1 MKDNRSHRLLGV
13 VVIVLAIVV
22 GMLAARSLLDER
34 NPPATP
40 PKPVVPVPMAT
51 SSPGAPRL
59 DVQVLERAKAATV
72 FVQVRNESYLTGK
85 TAEESSG
92 TGFFISSDGRVAT
105 SWHVVSATKSVAQ
118 VAVPLRPREIQVI
131 LRSGK
136 RDQRVLPARLL
147 AVDAPADLAIL
158 KVEATGC
165 TALPLGSA
173 EKLIETSPLWVLGFP
188 LGKMFSVLQR
198 GPELSVNGGTVS
210 SLRHDDL
217 DRLQQVQFD
226 AVVIPGSSGGPVIT
240 PRGEVVGVANIALG
254 TSRVNFAIPVEKL
267 RALLKQCPPGKRVGD
282 SCRLRL
288 NSLPKG
294 ARVYLDSRPV
304 GRTPLEINTGGG
316 YRRLVIS
323 APGHRSWARQLSVYD
338 GRTITAAEATLE
350 PLRAIRLDARPLPI
364 AAVSGGKAMKR
375 GAEIFSENFA
385 DVSAADHWKQD
396 TGGSDRQRT
405 WYVEKGALHQLSGDG
420 VLHAVFADR
429 QELSDYSFRARVRIR
444 KNEKD
449 GRAGLI
455 FRSSADGFALFR
467 LHRGTNKVQLA
478 YHVNQPFGWRV
489 LDERS
494 LGFKVQGDHW
504 YRLEIQARGDQG
516 VCLLDGRV
524 VLEATVQRKA
534 AGKVGFYS
542 VDSRAAFDD
551 ASVSRVSAPGRAPG
565 KAPVLRGFWFS
576 ENFEGDCGYWQPR
589 TAGKPA
595 VPWPQVPSGC
605 LQLDRQ
611 ASHATNMLG
620 CYDIRDMMA
629 NCLASCRAGAAGLVF
644 RGGEQGHYL
653 FEVQPEK
660 SVARLL
666 LVSGGNRRVLNT
678 APVQAVREALGLLA
692 RNLAARGSQP
702 DPSVAL
708 LADVISLSVVA
719 QGDRLRAAINGKVL
733 IDVRDRTLSSGQ
745 IGLYTDKTRAV
756 FHSLDVTSPMPAP

>member
-1 MKDNRSHRLLGV
+1 VKDNGSHRFLGV
-13 VVIVLAIVV
+13 AIMALAIAV
-22 GMLAARSLLDER
+22 GLLAVRSFFDER
-34 NPPATP
+34 VPSARPPATDLP
-40 PKPVVPVPMAT
+40 TPTAT
-51 SSPGAPRL
+51 RSANAPRL
-59 DVQVLERAKAATV
+59 DAQVLARAKAATV

-92 TGFFISSDGRVAT
+92 TGFFISSDGHVAT

-118 VAVPLRPREIQVI
+118 VTVPLQPREIQVI

-147 AVDAPADLAIL
+147 AIDAAADLAVL

-188 LGKMFSVLQR
+188 LGRMFSVLQR

-217 DRLQQVQFD
+217 GRLQKLQFD
-226 AVVIPGSSGGPVIT
+226 AVVIPGNSGGPVIT
-240 PRGEVVGVANIALG
+240 PRGKVVGVANIALG
-254 TSRVNFAIPVEKL
+254 TSRVNFAIPVENL
-267 RALLKQCPPGKRVGD
+267 RALLKQCPTEKRVGAA
-282 SCRLRL
+282 CRLRID
-288 NSLPKG
+288 SRPRG
-294 ARVYLDSRPV
+294 ARIYLDSKSI
-304 GRTPLEINTGGG
+304 GKTPLEIETGGG

-323 APGHRSWARQLSVYD
+323 APGHRSWTRRLSLYD
-338 GRTITAAEATLE
+338 GKQITAAEATLE
-350 PLRAIRLDARPLPI
+350 PLRAIRLVARALPL

-375 GAEIFSENFA
+375 GAEIFSEDFT
-385 DVSAADHWKQD
+385 DVGAADHWKQD

-429 QELSDYSFRARVRIR
+429 QKLSDYSFRARVRIR
-444 KNEKD
+444 KNQSD

-467 LHRGTNKVQLA
+467 LHRGSNKVQLA

-489 LDERS
+489 LDERA
-494 LGFKVQGDHW
+494 LNFKVQGDHW
-504 YRLEIQARGDQG
+504 YRMEVQALGDQV
-516 VCLLDGRV
+516 VCLLDDRV

-576 ENFEGDCGYWQPR
+576 DNFEADSGYWQAFA
-589 TAGKPA
+589 AGKPA
-595 VPWPQVPSGC
+595 APWPQVPSAC

-611 ASHATNMLG
+611 ASQATNMLS

-629 NCLASCRAGAAGLVF
+629 NCLVSCRAGAVGLVF

-653 FEVQPEK
+653 FEVQPGK
-660 SVARLL
+660 SIARLL
-666 LVSGGNRRVLNT
+666 LVAGGKRQVLGSASG
-678 APVQAVREALGLLA
+678 QAVKQALGLLA
-692 RNLAARGSQP
+692 RNSTMRTPRP
-702 DPSVAL
+702 DPSAAL
-708 LADVISLSVVA
+708 LADLISLSVVV
-719 QGDRLRAAINGKVL
+719 QRDRLRAAINGRLL
-733 IDVRDRTLSSGQ
+733 IDVKNRTLSSGQ
-745 IGLYTDKTRAV
+745 VGLYTNKTRAV
-756 FHSLDVTSPMPAP
+756 FHSLNVTSPMAGQ